1 MEKPIMRAEDEERSM
16 EYKMSGEQ
24 KKAVVVMAVIQLAM
38 IVITA
43 ALLAAQLIT
52 SVKFGIGSIATIIIY
67 LVIYLNYLKLAGYIS
82 DCGIHVKWVNIVK
95 FISPIIYFL
104 IFILCIITMA

>member
-1 MEKPIMRAEDEERSM
+1 
-16 EYKMSGEQ
+16 MSGEQ

-43 ALLAAQLIT
+43 VLLAVQLIT
-52 SVKFGIGSIATIIIY
+52 SVKFGVGSIATIIIY

-82 DCGIHVKWVNIVK
+82 DCGIRVKWVNIVK
-95 FISPIIYFL
+95 IVSPIIYFL
-104 IFILCIITMA
+104 LFILCIITMA